1 MVGVDGFRVS
11 EWARVFIGDVVKA
24 LWDLVKVI
32 SGCVI
37 TDVGW
42 LKERG

>member
-1 MVGVDGFRVS
+1 MVGVGGFRIF
-11 EWARVFIGDVVKA
+11 EWARVLIGDVVKA

-37 TDVGW
+37 ADVGW
-42 LKERG
+42 LKERR